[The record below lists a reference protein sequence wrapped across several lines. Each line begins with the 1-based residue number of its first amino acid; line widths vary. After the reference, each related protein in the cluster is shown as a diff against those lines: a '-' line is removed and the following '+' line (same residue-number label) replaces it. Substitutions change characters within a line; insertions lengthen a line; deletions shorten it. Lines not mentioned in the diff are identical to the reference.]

1 MKKRI
6 IVTAAIT
13 ACLALWGA
21 VWPQAETVGE
31 PPASPQTPAVS
42 APEPIVTEVKLETEI
57 DFPAEKGDLTCRALV
72 ETYHK
77 VKGKK
82 LPWDD
87 YKTPRFDDEAIQAI
101 RDVADKYDI
110 PVELITKLIVSVDTN
125 KHITKNNKMQK
136 AFDSIIGQ
144 GWLHYNSVE
153 GALNHED

>member
-57 DFPAEKGDLTCRALV
+57 DFPAEKEKAATPQPEPPCETTNEPEFVPAKASAAPNTRPTAESEHAPEPTSEPAPAQAVTDLQPGDMVYV
-72 ETYHK
+72 E
-77 VKGKK
+77 G
-82 LPWDD
+82 
-87 YKTPRFDDEAIQAI
+87 F
-101 RDVADKYDI
+101 
-110 PVELITKLIVSVDTN
+110 
-125 KHITKNNKMQK
+125 
-136 AFDSIIGQ
+136 
-144 GWLHYNSVE
+144 GWLEYQGPNHCEY
-153 GALNHED
+153 GADIYENGNKIGIMG

>member
-1 MKKRI
+1 MSCTR
-6 IVTAAIT
+6 
-13 ACLALWGA
+13 W
-21 VWPQAETVGE
+21 
-31 PPASPQTPAVS
+31 
-42 APEPIVTEVKLETEI
+42 
-57 DFPAEKGDLTCRALV
+57 

-144 GWLHYNSVE
+144 GLVGTIILSA
-153 GALNHED
+153 GAMRTNERLGAAR

>member
-1 MKKRI
+1 MI
-6 IVTAAIT
+6 I
-13 ACLALWGA
+13 
-21 VWPQAETVGE
+21 
-31 PPASPQTPAVS
+31 
-42 APEPIVTEVKLETEI
+42 KLR
-57 DFPAEKGDLTCRALV
+57 DL
-72 ETYHK
+72 
-77 VKGKK
+77 
-82 LPWDD
+82 
-87 YKTPRFDDEAIQAI
+87 IQAI

>member
-1 MKKRI
+1 MI
-6 IVTAAIT
+6 I
-13 ACLALWGA
+13 
-21 VWPQAETVGE
+21 
-31 PPASPQTPAVS
+31 
-42 APEPIVTEVKLETEI
+42 KLH
-57 DFPAEKGDLTCRALV
+57 DLM
-72 ETYHK
+72 
-77 VKGKK
+77 
-82 LPWDD
+82 
-87 YKTPRFDDEAIQAI
+87 IQAI

>member
-1 MKKRI
+1 MLVNAELGSDTGIGGIGEVR
-6 IVTAAIT
+6 VD
-13 ACLALWGA
+13 
-21 VWPQAETVGE
+21 PQADLRHD
-31 PPASPQTPAVS
+31 ALLRSSLLNAL
-42 APEPIVTEVKLETEI
+42 LES
-57 DFPAEKGDLTCRALV
+57 
-72 ETYHK
+72 YHK

-101 RDVADKYDI
+101 NDVANKYDI

>member
-57 DFPAEKGDLTCRALV
+57 DFPAEKEKAATPQPEPPH
-72 ETYHK
+72 ETTNESE
-77 VKGKK
+77 
-82 LPWDD
+82 P
-87 YKTPRFDDEAIQAI
+87 A
-101 RDVADKYDI
+101 
-110 PVELITKLIVSVDTN
+110 PVEASAAPDT
-125 KHITKNNKMQK
+125 
-136 AFDSIIGQ
+136 
-144 GWLHYNSVE
+144 
-153 GALNHED
+153 

>member
-1 MKKRI
+1 MSRGLGDVYKR
-6 IVTAAIT
+6 
-13 ACLALWGA
+13 
-21 VWPQAETVGE
+21 Q
-31 PPASPQTPAVS
+31 
-42 APEPIVTEVKLETEI
+42 
-57 DFPAEKGDLTCRALV
+57 
-72 ETYHK
+72 
-77 VKGKK
+77 
-82 LPWDD
+82 D

-101 RDVADKYDI
+101 RNVADKYDI